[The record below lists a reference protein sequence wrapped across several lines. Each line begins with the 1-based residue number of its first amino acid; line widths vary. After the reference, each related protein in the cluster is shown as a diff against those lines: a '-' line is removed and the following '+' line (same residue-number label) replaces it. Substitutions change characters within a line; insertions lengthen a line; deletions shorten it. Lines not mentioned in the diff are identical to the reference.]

1 MPTALRDIAV
11 FLDASPAGV
20 KIGRQAAELARRF
33 DAHLIGVYGVS
44 RANDTNRFA
53 GFARGAAAMS
63 QVTASRRNEEER
75 KILAAGHRFADLTRE
90 YGISS
95 EFRIVWREGLDDDS
109 VLRALQCDL
118 IVSTHPRPDDLPASW
133 SAERLLLQTGTPVL
147 LIPATWEGEAIGDHV
162 VIAWNRSRE
171 SRRAVGDAMPF
182 IRSAGRTTILTVD
195 AARDAEHFGEEPGL
209 NLRHHLSRHEVQADV
224 VSIDAQGASVADM
237 IASWLAEHGGDLL
250 IFGAYSRSRAS
261 ELLFGGTTRSL
272 LASAVA
278 PMLVSR

>member
-1 MPTALRDIAV
+1 MPTAWRDIAV
-11 FLDASPAGV
+11 FLDASPEGE

-33 DAHLIGVYGVS
+33 NAHLIGVYGVS
-44 RANDTNRFA
+44 RASQTDRFA
-53 GFARGAAAMS
+53 GFARGTAAMS
-63 QVTASRRNEEER
+63 QVSATRRNEEER

-95 EFRIVWREGLDDDS
+95 EFRIVWREGLEGDS

-118 IVSTHPRPDDLPASW
+118 IVSTHPQPDDLPASW
-133 SAERLLLQTGTPVL
+133 SAEWLLLQTGTPVL
-147 LIPATWEGEAIGDHV
+147 LIPAAWQGETIGDHV

-182 IRSAGRTTILTVD
+182 IRSAGRTSILTVD
-195 AARDAEHFGEEPGL
+195 AALNVEHFGEDPGL
-209 NLRHHLSRHEVQADV
+209 NLRHHLSRHEVEADV
-224 VSIDAQGASVADM
+224 ANIDSQGAPVAEA
-237 IASWLAEHGGDLL
+237 IASWLAQNGGDLL
-250 IFGAYSRSRAS
+250 IFGAYSRMRAS

-278 PMLVSR
+278 PMLISR